1 LASASTEGKLT
12 DNELLDKLN
21 LLSKNASFDLK
32 RPITAGK
39 TYFGYEEQVTPSEE
53 LIRDRER
60 FRFEV
65 SQQLVKRIKKHVFNT
80 KRVDTDFVQGRIS
93 EKHAFHG
100 QKLSHDNAIKS
111 LEQDSAAVDQ
121 SKDFDREAYEKI
133 KAEISARK
141 EAKERLLS

>member
-1 LASASTEGKLT
+1 
-12 DNELLDKLN
+12 
-21 LLSKNASFDLK
+21 
-32 RPITAGK
+32 
-39 TYFGYEEQVTPSEE
+39 VTPSEE

-100 QKLSHDNAIKS
+100 
-111 LEQDSAAVDQ
+111 
-121 SKDFDREAYEKI
+121 
-133 KAEISARK
+133 
-141 EAKERLLS
+141 